1 MTDDMLT
8 PHSAD
13 TEAQRRE
20 ELMAECARLGIKTDR
35 RFSIRRMEDLIAA
48 KLAPAVEEDAN
59 IEEAAP
65 SIADLAAELAA
76 LRRENEA
83 LKARAE
89 AAKSNQPVGMLTT
102 AQMLSPGQLG
112 REEDERRQLME
123 QASRLGIAREIRP
136 GLNND
141 GIRDRIMARMA
152 EQAAIQAVLDEQDRL
167 KAVKAPEARVTIR
180 VLPLG
185 DKKISKG
192 VHIPGVGDVKYSYGD
207 LVPDVLISAA
217 KVHQANGYA
226 EIVAG

>member
-1 MTDDMLT
+1 MSEEMLT
-8 PHSAD
+8 PPVAD
-13 TEAQRRE
+13 TEAVRRD
-20 ELMAECARLGIKTDR
+20 ELMAKCAELGIRTDR
-35 RFSIRRMEDLIAA
+35 RFSIKRMEDLIAEKTA
-48 KLAPAVEEDAN
+48 ALNEAVSDEEP
-59 IEEAAP
+59 AP
-65 SIADLAAELAA
+65 SLSDLAAELAA
-76 LRRENEA
+76 LKRENDA
-83 LKARAE
+83 LKAQ
-89 AAKSNQPVGMLTT
+89 KSSVPPGTLTT
-102 AQMLSPGQLG
+102 TQMMMPGHLG
-112 REEDERRQLME
+112 REEEERRALLE
-123 QASRLGIAREIRP
+123 QAARLGISRELRP

>member
-8 PHSAD
+8 PPSAD

-35 RFSIRRMEDLIAA
+35 RFSIRRMEDLIAEKTA
-48 KLAPAVEEDAN
+48 LAGEAVEDD
-59 IEEAAP
+59 EEP
-65 SIADLAAELAA
+65 SLSQLAAELAA

-89 AAKSNQPVGMLTT
+89 APKSNQPVGMLTT

>member
-8 PHSAD
+8 PPPAD
-13 TEAQRRE
+13 TDAQRRDY
-20 ELMAECARLGIKTDR
+20 LMAECAKLGIKTDR
-35 RFSIRRMEDLIAA
+35 RFSIRRMEDLIAEKTGEA
-48 KLAPAVEEDAN
+48 GEDVEEAH
-59 IEEAAP
+59 EP
-65 SIADLAAELAA
+65 SLSQLAAELAA

-83 LKARAE
+83 LKAKAE
-89 AAKSNQPVGMLTT
+89 APKSSQPPGMLTT
-102 AQMLSPGQLG
+102 MQMGLQGHMG
-112 REEDERRQLME
+112 HEEEERRMLME

-141 GIRDRIMARMA
+141 GIRERITAKMA
-152 EQAAIQAVLDEQDRL
+152 EQAAIQAVIDEQDRQRAI
-167 KAVKAPEARVTIR
+167 KPPEAKVTIR